1 MVFFKLK
8 VLLKIILGGLIM
20 DFEAIFKAL
29 GEGTR
34 IKILKLL
41 SCKPMYVCE
50 LEAILQISQ
59 PRISQHLKILRS
71 ENIVDMK
78 KDGQKVIYSLSKK
91 NIDLLF
97 SEFNRFLEMPI
108 NRLSGFKEE
117 SERILLIADD
127 PKINTCKSC
136 K

>member
-1 MVFFKLK
+1 
-8 VLLKIILGGLIM
+8 M